1 MTPDL
6 KEKRKHQRI
15 NRKFVLKVAAEGDSP
30 VTRDWTLVTTKNMSA
45 GGVMFTY
52 DRTLR
57 EGTPLDFTI
66 FFPDHSVKCKGQ
78 VNRIVSAEAQPL
90 VNVAASIEGLL
101 EKDLEFLTRNAV

>member
-1 MTPDL
+1 MTPDV

-30 VTRDWTLVTTKNMSA
+30 VARDWTLVTTKNMSA

-66 FFPDHSVKCKGQ
+66 FFPRPFRKMQRTGEPHSLGGSPAAGKCG
-78 VNRIVSAEAQPL
+78 
-90 VNVAASIEGLL
+90 G
-101 EKDLEFLTRNAV
+101 FY